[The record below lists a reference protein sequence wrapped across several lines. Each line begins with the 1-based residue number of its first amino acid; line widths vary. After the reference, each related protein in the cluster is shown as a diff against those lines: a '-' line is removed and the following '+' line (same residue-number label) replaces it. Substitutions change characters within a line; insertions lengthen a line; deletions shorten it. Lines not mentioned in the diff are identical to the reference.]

1 MISGGQTIDL
11 FKLQKE
17 LAEAN
22 VDMAVSR
29 TIDRVIDQISALR
42 NDMNSQ
48 IHGLKDDMNSQI
60 HGLKD
65 DMNSFKS
72 NMNAQIHELKG
83 EMNTQIHELKDDMT
97 SQIHELRHEVRDGFT
112 SLKTRVT
119 AVETKLG
126 MVSEPRKE
134 VRSHFIEYCFK
145 ASWLILAAV
154 VSSLAL
160 LLIK

>member
-1 MISGGQTIDL
+1 MISGAQTIDL

-29 TIDRVIDQISALR
+29 TIDRVVDQINALR
-42 NDMNSQ
+42 NDMNIQ
-48 IHGLKDDMNSQI
+48 IHGVREDM
-60 HGLKD
+60 
-65 DMNSFKS
+65 
-72 NMNAQIHELKG
+72 
-83 EMNTQIHELKDDMT
+83 
-97 SQIHELRHEVRDGFT
+97 HELRHEMRDGFT

-134 VRSHFIEYCFK
+134 IRSRVIDYCFR
-145 ASWLILAAV
+145 AGWLILAAT
-154 VSSLAL
+154 VSY
-160 LLIK
+160 LILPLHGIS